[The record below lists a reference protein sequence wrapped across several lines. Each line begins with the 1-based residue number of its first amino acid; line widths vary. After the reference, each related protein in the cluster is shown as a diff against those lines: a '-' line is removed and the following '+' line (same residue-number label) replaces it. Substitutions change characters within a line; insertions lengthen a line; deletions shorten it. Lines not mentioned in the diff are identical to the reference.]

1 MRILV
6 PVKRVI
12 DFNVRIRVRPDGS
25 GVETHGVKM
34 AINPFDEI
42 AVEEA
47 VRLREAGTASEVVAV
62 SVGSASAVETLRTAL
77 AMGADRAVLVK
88 AEDGLEP
95 LAVAKLLAAI
105 ARREDCTLAIA
116 GKQAI
121 DDDNNQTGQMLAGLL
136 GWSQATFASAVSI
149 EGGRA
154 RVTREVDG
162 GSQTVS
168 VLLPA
173 VITADLRLNAP
184 RYIALPDIMKAK
196 RKQVSE
202 VDAAS
207 LGVDTAARLRVLTT
221 TEPAV
226 RSAGVMLASAAELAD
241 RLRAEGV
248 V

>member
-25 GVETHGVKM
+25 GVETAGVKM

-47 VRLREAGTASEVVAV
+47 VRMREAGVATEVIAV
-62 SVGSASAVETLRTAL
+62 SVGPVAAVETLRTAL

-105 ARREDCTLAIA
+105 ARREECGLLIA

-136 GWSQATFASAVSI
+136 GWSQATFASAI
-149 EGGRA
+149 TIDEGRA

-168 VLLPA
+168 LALPA

-184 RYIALPDIMKAK
+184 RYVALPDIMKAK

-202 VDAAS
+202 VESAS
-207 LGVDTAARLRVLTT
+207 LGVDITPRLRVLAT

-226 RSAGVMLASAAELAD
+226 RSAGVRLANAAELAEK
-241 RLRAEGV
+241 LRAEGV